1 MQQRTMNNETPPGR
15 NLLPVLRMSALLMGP
30 GVCQRPPWRQS
41 AVNVLKAALYGPL
54 GTGELNTAMG

>member
-1 MQQRTMNNETPPGR
+1 MPQGW
-15 NLLPVLRMSALLMGP
+15 NLLSVLGMSAFLMGP
-30 GVCQRPPWRQS
+30 GVCQRPPWRQP